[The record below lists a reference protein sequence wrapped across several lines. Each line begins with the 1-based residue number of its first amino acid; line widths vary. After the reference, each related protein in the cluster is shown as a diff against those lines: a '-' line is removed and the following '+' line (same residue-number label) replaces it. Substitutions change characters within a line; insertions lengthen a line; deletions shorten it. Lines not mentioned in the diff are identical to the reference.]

1 MIRIAL
7 LSGLCLATV
16 AMAGPRDYSFKDPKG
31 VNNVQFLLD
40 SRIEPIMGA
49 ANGVS
54 GDLKYDPAMPGELKG
69 KIVVA
74 SKSVHVLND
83 RMKMKMHSTQWL
95 DVENFSEI
103 TFVLKSAKLLKPKK
117 GQAKNVARLEVKGTF
132 SLRGV
137 TKEVTVE
144 ATLTHLA
151 DAKLWAARMRRGSGQ
166 MVVLRTTF
174 VFKRSEF
181 SCGLMF
187 PSVSDAVK
195 VTVAIVG
202 LSPDKQS

>member
-1 MIRIAL
+1 MIRTAILSAL
-7 LSGLCLATV
+7 CFATV
-16 AMAGPRDYSFKDPKG
+16 ATAGPRDYSFKDPKG

-40 SRIEPIMGA
+40 SEIEPIMGS

-54 GDLKYDPAMPGELKG
+54 GDLKYDPEKPAALTG
-69 KIVVA
+69 KVVVA
-74 SKSVHVLND
+74 SKTVHVLND

-103 TFVLKSAKLLKPKK
+103 TFALKSAKLLKPKK
-117 GQAKNVARLEVKGTF
+117 GQAKNVARLEVKGDF

-137 TKEVTVE
+137 TKAITVE
-144 ATLTHLA
+144 ATVTHLA

-166 MVVLRTTF
+166 MVVLRTSF
-174 VFKRSEF
+174 VIKRSDF
-181 SCGLMF
+181 LCGPMM
-187 PSVSDAVK
+187 PSVSDAFR

-202 LSPDKQS
+202 LSPDK